1 MSFSHV
7 IWLLKSQTFGLYLGW
22 LLVPFTIYLSSY
34 KLFSTNT
41 PTLRASQK
49 LFSIVQWVSIVSYR
63 TVSHGFT
70 FLLLTDKHLRFLVT
84 ILRYV

>member
-1 MSFSHV
+1 MSISHV

-34 KLFSTNT
+34 KLFSTIT
-41 PTLRASQK
+41 PTLRTSQNC
-49 LFSIVQWVSIVSYR
+49 SVSYNECEYRIVSCR

-70 FLLLTDKHLRFLVT
+70 FLT
-84 ILRYV
+84 Y

>member
-34 KLFSTNT
+34 KLFSTVT
-41 PTLRASQK
+41 PTLRTSQNC
-49 LFSIVQWVSIVSYR
+49 SVSYNECEYRIVSY
-63 TVSHGFT
+63 SIAWFY
-70 FLLLTDKHLRFLVT
+70 FSYLLINNCVFKSQ
-84 ILRYV
+84 Y

>member
-7 IWLLKSQTFGLYLGW
+7 IWLLKSQTFGLYLAW

-34 KLFSTNT
+34 KLFSTIT
-41 PTLRASQK
+41 PTLRTSQNC
-49 LFSIVQWVSIVSYR
+49 SVSYNECEYRIVSYR

-70 FLLLTDKHLRFLVT
+70 FLT
-84 ILRYV
+84 Y

>member
-34 KLFSTNT
+34 KLFSTIT
-41 PTLRASQK
+41 PTLRTSQNC
-49 LFSIVQWVSIVSYR
+49 SVSYNECEYR
-63 TVSHGFT
+63 IASYSIAWFYS
-70 FLLLTDKHLRFLVT
+70 FLT
-84 ILRYV
+84 Y

>member
-34 KLFSTNT
+34 KLFSTIT
-41 PTLRASQK
+41 PTLRTSQNC
-49 LFSIVQWVSIVSYR
+49 SVSYNECEDGIVSYR

-70 FLLLTDKHLRFLVT
+70 FLT
-84 ILRYV
+84 Y

>member
-34 KLFSTNT
+34 KLFSTIT
-41 PTLRASQK
+41 PTLRTSQNC
-49 LFSIVQWVSIVSYR
+49 SVSYNECEYRIVSYR
-63 TVSHGFT
+63 IVQYRMVLL
-70 FLLLTDKHLRFLVT
+70 FLLIDKHLRF
-84 ILRYV
+84 

>member
-7 IWLLKSQTFGLYLGW
+7 IWFLKSQTFGLYLGW

-34 KLFSTNT
+34 KLFSTIT
-41 PTLRASQK
+41 PTLRTSQNC
-49 LFSIVQWVSIVSYR
+49 SVSYNECEYGIVSYR

-70 FLLLTDKHLRFLVT
+70 FLT
-84 ILRYV
+84 YW

>member
-34 KLFSTNT
+34 KLFSTIT
-41 PTLRASQK
+41 PTLRTSQNC
-49 LFSIVQWVSIVSYR
+49 SVSYNEWEYRIASYR

-70 FLLLTDKHLRFLVT
+70 FLT
-84 ILRYV
+84 Y